1 MKNIFTNKKIYQML
15 GSKGP
20 AKKEPKRIKI
30 ESEGFDGQGST
41 EYIRGGRDED
51 KNARSVTIEKNYKG
65 KDIKVSRRNK
75 KDGSVKVKTK
85 EITSKRAERIKK
97 RKDKSHS
104 AVS

>member
-1 MKNIFTNKKIYQML
+1 MI
-15 GSKGP
+15 
-20 AKKEPKRIKI
+20 AKRIKI

-85 EITSKRAERIKK
+85 EMLRESLQTDTNETPSPLLDEKNILDS
-97 RKDKSHS
+97 
-104 AVS
+104 